1 VNHPTVDQIVAG
13 EPSVKSHLATCESC
27 RQLAAVLVVP
37 SSEGTPTS
45 PGGLPREASDLP
57 DLPLVDEASY
67 GDWRELAQR
76 GGMGQV
82 FRVRDR
88 RLGRWVALKQP
99 QKRRG
104 GESGGQ
110 DDVLVRRFEREALLT
125 ARLQHPSI
133 VGVYEAGR
141 FSDGRPFYAMPLL
154 RGVPLSQE
162 IGKRKD
168 LAARLG
174 LLSHVTAVAE
184 AVAFAHQQGILHR
197 DVKPDNVLV
206 GTFGETVLVD
216 WGLAKDLSQGAEPE
230 LPTPEPLEDGLTL
243 YGVGTPQYMPPEQ
256 ASGAAPDVRVDVY
269 ALGATLYHTLSG
281 EPPYGHGKAHEVR
294 LRLEQGPPRPL
305 LELAPEVPG
314 ELAGICAKAMERDPA
329 KRFATAQEL
338 ADELRRFQTG
348 QLLQSRRYTPVELW
362 RHYVKRNRVPL
373 RIAAIAVVL
382 LLLGAAAAF
391 LRISRERDLAQKS
404 QHQAEHELRRSEGV
418 VASRLAPDPLR
429 RLEAL
434 RLAVGAVAPEL
445 RDGEPPAPE
454 AFQGLLDVLTA
465 GPLGRPLRHQG
476 AVVRYATTRDGKL
489 LLAIDDAKQVLVY
502 DARSGERLQLWHTTL
517 PEPQQLAASPDGRFA
532 VVCGFDPAF
541 EVFDLQTGRRLR
553 EDTKNDV
560 SVCDFLADGRVL
572 IGAEDVTVRDPAT
585 LAVERRLPSATPI
598 SSVAHRPGGEL
609 AVGSFDGK
617 VLLWP
622 AQGQPRTLRA
632 EGPLPRQLKFDPGG
646 RSLLVFDADQGIRQ
660 FSLTEIPAPAPRL
673 LHRTEEGNS
682 FGLFTSPDGRFLA
695 APRFELDGSHHTT
708 LLGGPDSPARA
719 PREVRGMA
727 IAWSPDP
734 RWFLADDKGPLW
746 LVDAESGGT
755 VLALPAHTDEVL
767 AHFAGSMLATA
778 SRDGVATL
786 WDLTPGEE
794 TGMLLGHTGEIRTLV
809 SFEAKP
815 EQVVATSL
823 DGRASTFRIADG
835 HGSFSDSGSELLAAA
850 SEQGVRLSA
859 LGGLDG
865 SLRPYAGQQQR
876 LALPVHLGPVAV
888 VAAGRRLAPAR
899 EQDPEPR
906 ARILFAAGSL
916 DGRLLLLR
924 HEDLEAPAEPG
935 SSKRGIEL
943 ESKAGAVTALSFS
956 ADDSKLAS
964 AHADGSTHLWDLVT
978 ATHLASLPDTEPT
991 DEPGDHD
998 GHSHLAFAGDA
1009 LLAGRPLG
1017 HTLVLD
1023 ARTLAPRGKLDGRLL
1038 ASGAAALSPDGARVV
1053 TGNGEGV
1060 VFVHPVPG
1068 PAGAGQAALRLE
1080 GHRAAVLSAAFSPS
1094 GKRLVTGAIDG
1105 SVRVWDLTTG
1115 RAAAAIHTPDLGPA
1129 TAVAMPDDDHA
1140 LAGHASG
1147 ALRLH
1152 PASPAAALQRA
1163 CALLRR
1169 FAQAEGA
1176 GPDCAGR

>member
-1 VNHPTVDQIVAG
+1 MNHPTVDQIVAG
-13 EPSVKSHLATCESC
+13 EPFVKGHLATCESC
-27 RQLAAVLVVP
+27 RQLASVLVVP
-37 SSEGTPTS
+37 SGEGTPTS
-45 PGGLPREASDLP
+45 PGGLPRAPSDLP
-57 DLPLVDEASY
+57 DLPQVDEACY

-104 GESGGQ
+104 GESGAQ

-141 FSDGRPFYAMPLL
+141 FADGRPFFAMPLL

-256 ASGAAPDVRVDVY
+256 ARGAAPDVRVDVY

-294 LRLEQGPPRPL
+294 LRLEKGPPRPL

-314 ELAGICAKAMERDPA
+314 ELADICAKAMERDPA
-329 KRFATAQEL
+329 RRFATAQEL

-348 QLLQSRRYTPVELW
+348 QLLLSRRYSPVELW
-362 RHYVKRNRVPL
+362 CHFVKRNRVAL
-373 RIAAIAVVL
+373 RVAVAAVVL
-382 LLLGAAAAF
+382 LLLGAAGAF
-391 LRISRERDLAQKS
+391 VRISRERDLAQQS
-404 QHQAEHELRRSEGV
+404 QLKAERELRRSEGV

-434 RLAVGAVAPEL
+434 RLAVRAVAPEL
-445 RDGEPPAPE
+445 RAGEEPAPE
-454 AFQGLLDVLTA
+454 AFQGLLDALTA

-476 AVVRYATTRDGKL
+476 AIVRYASTRDGRL
-489 LLAIDDAKQVLVY
+489 LLAVDDARQVLVF
-502 DARSGERLQLWHTTL
+502 DARSGERLQSWSTTL
-517 PEPQQLAASPDGRFA
+517 PEPQQLAASPDCRFA

-541 EVFDLQTGRRLR
+541 EVFQLETGKRLR

-560 SVCDFLADGRVL
+560 SVCDFLEDGRLL

-585 LAVERRLPSATPI
+585 LAVERRLSSATPI
-598 SSVAHRPGGEL
+598 SSLAHRPGGEL

-632 EGPLPRQLKFDPGG
+632 GGPLPRQLQFDPAG

-660 FSLTEIPAPAPRL
+660 YSLTETPAPAPNL

-682 FGLFTSPDGRFLA
+682 FGFFTSPDGRFLA
-695 APRFELDGSHHTT
+695 APRFELDGSHLTT
-708 LLGGPDSPARA
+708 LLAGPAVPPRPA
-719 PREVRGMA
+719 REVRGMA

-746 LVDAESGGT
+746 LLDAESGGR
-755 VLALPAHTDEVL
+755 VLSLPAHTDEVL
-767 AHFAGSMLATA
+767 AHFAGTMLATA

-794 TGMLLGHTGEIRTLV
+794 TGMLLGHTGEITLLRPG
-809 SFEAKP
+809 A
-815 EQVVATSL
+815 A
-823 DGRASTFRIADG
+823 G
-835 HGSFSDSGSELLAAA
+835 LL
-850 SEQGVRLSA
+850 VTT
-859 LGGLDG
+859 GLDG
-865 SLRPYAGQQQR
+865 TARTFQLASGGQRGQASAGVEFLATASQRHGPLIAVGTLGGRLSLARAADLAG
-876 LALPVHLGPVAV
+876 P
-888 VAAGRRLAPAR
+888 GR
-899 EQDPEPR
+899 E
-906 ARILFAAGSL
+906 GSL
-916 DGRLLLLR
+916 
-924 HEDLEAPAEPG
+924 H
-935 SSKRGIEL
+935 GIEL
-943 ESKAGAVTALSFS
+943 PAGFGAVTALAFS
-956 ADDSKLAS
+956 ADDARLAS
-964 AHADGSTHLWDLVT
+964 AHADGSTHLWDVAT
-978 ATHLASLPDTEPT
+978 ASHLAALPDTEPT

-998 GHSHLAFAGDA
+998 GHSHLSFAGDA

-1023 ARTLAPRGKLDGRLL
+1023 ALTLAPRGKLDGRLL
-1038 ASGAAALSPDGARVV
+1038 ASGPAALSPDGARVV

-1068 PAGAGQAALRLE
+1068 AVGAGQPSLRLE
-1080 GHRAAVLSAAFSPS
+1080 GHRAAVLAAAFTVS
-1094 GKRLVTGAIDG
+1094 GRRLVTGAIDG
-1105 SVRVWDLTTG
+1105 SVRVWDLTAG
-1115 RAAAAIHTPDLGPA
+1115 RAAATIHTPDLGPT

-1152 PASPAAALQRA
+1152 PSSPAAALQRA

-1169 FAQAEGA
+1169 FAQPEAA

>member
-1 VNHPTVDQIVAG
+1 MNHPTVDQIVAG
-13 EPSVKSHLATCESC
+13 EPFVKGHLATCESC
-27 RQLAAVLVVP
+27 RQLASVLVVP
-37 SSEGTPTS
+37 SGEGTPTS
-45 PGGLPREASDLP
+45 PGGLPRAPSDLP
-57 DLPLVDEASY
+57 DLPQVDEACY

-99 QKRRG
+99 QNRRG
-104 GESGGQ
+104 GESGAQ

-141 FSDGRPFYAMPLL
+141 FADGRPFFAMPLL

-174 LLSHVTAVAE
+174 LLSQVTAVAE

-216 WGLAKDLSQGAEPE
+216 WGLAKDLSHGAEPE

-256 ASGAAPDVRVDVY
+256 ASGAPPDVRVDVY

-314 ELAGICAKAMERDPA
+314 ELADICAKAMERDPA
-329 KRFATAQEL
+329 RRFATAQEL

-348 QLLQSRRYTPVELW
+348 KLLLSRRYSPVELW
-362 RHYVKRNRVPL
+362 RHFVKRNRVAL
-373 RIAAIAVVL
+373 RVAAAALVL
-382 LLLGAAAAF
+382 LLLGAAGAF
-391 LRISRERDLAQKS
+391 VRIARERDLARQS
-404 QHQAEHELRRSEGV
+404 QLKAERELRRSEGV

-434 RLAVGAVAPEL
+434 RLAVRAVAPEL
-445 RDGEPPAPE
+445 RAGEEPAPE
-454 AFQGLLDVLTA
+454 AFQGLLDALTA
-465 GPLGRPLRHQG
+465 GPLGRPLLHQG
-476 AVVRYATTRDGKL
+476 AIVRYASTRDGKL
-489 LLAIDDAKQVLVY
+489 LLAVDDARQVLVF
-502 DARSGERLQLWHTTL
+502 DARSGERLQGWSTTL
-517 PEPQQLAASPDGRFA
+517 SEPQQLAASPDGRFA

-541 EVFDLQTGRRLR
+541 EVFELETGKRLR

-560 SVCDFLADGRVL
+560 SVCAFLEDGRLL

-598 SSVAHRPGGEL
+598 SSLAHRPGGEL

-632 EGPLPRQLKFDPGG
+632 GGPLPRQLQFDPAG

-660 FSLTEIPAPAPRL
+660 YSLTVTPAPAPHL

-682 FGLFTSPDGRFLA
+682 FGFFTSPDGRFLA
-695 APRFELDGSHHTT
+695 APRFELDGSHLTT
-708 LLGGPDSPARA
+708 LLAGPAVPPWPA
-719 PREVRGMA
+719 REVRGMA

-746 LVDAESGGT
+746 LLDAESGGR
-755 VLALPAHTDEVL
+755 VLSLPAHTDEVL
-767 AHFAGSMLATA
+767 AHFAGKLLATA

-794 TGMLLGHTGEIRTLV
+794 TGLLLGHTGEIREL
-809 SFEAKP
+809 
-815 EQVVATSL
+815 QVLSTDRVLAASL
-823 DGRASTFRIADG
+823 DGQASAFRLADG
-835 HGSFSDSGSELLAAA
+835 AGSFNRPGDEVLVAA
-850 SEQGVRLSA
+850 SARDARVRA
-859 LGGLDG
+859 LGGLGG
-865 SLRPYAGQQQR
+865 SLSIDLRQR
-876 LALPVHLGPVAV
+876 HLALPNRLGPISA
-888 VAAGRRLAPAR
+888 VAAEGRRPAVEPDGEAR
-899 EQDPEPR
+899 ERGPR
-906 ARILFAAGSL
+906 VALAVGSL

-924 HEDLEAPAEPG
+924 YDDLTALAYAESG
-935 SSKRGIEL
+935 RTGIEL
-943 ESKAGAVTALSFS
+943 EAKAGAVTAVAFS
-956 ADDSKLAS
+956 DDNTRLAS
-964 AHADGSTHLWDLVT
+964 AHADGSTHLWDPAT
-978 ATHLASLPDTEPT
+978 ATHLATLPDTEPT

-1023 ARTLAPRGKLDGRLL
+1023 ALTLAPRGKLDGRLL
-1038 ASGAAALSPDGARVV
+1038 ASGPSALSPDGARVV

-1068 PAGAGQAALRLE
+1068 AARAGQPSLRLE
-1080 GHRAAVLSAAFSPS
+1080 GHRAAVLAAAFSLS

-1115 RAAAAIHTPDLGPA
+1115 RAAASIHAPDLGPT

-1169 FAQAEGA
+1169 FAQPEAA